1 MENYNFCGVHVLGEI
16 YDVNRDK
23 LNNLNFLVDALS
35 HGIEKS
41 KATCIGTLIKK
52 FEPQGI
58 SVVMLLSES
67 HVSIHTYPEHH
78 SLFIDAFTCGE
89 KCNPEIIIQ
98 TLKTE
103 LDSNFAKINVIKRG
117 YVQ

>member
-1 MENYNFCGVHVLGEI
+1 MVNHNFYGIHVIGEI
-16 YDVNRDK
+16 YNANREK
-23 LNNLNFLVDALS
+23 LNNLDFLVNALS
-35 HGIEKS
+35 HGVEKS

-67 HVSIHTYPEHH
+67 HVSIHTYPEYQ

-98 TLKTE
+98 TLKSE
-103 LDSNFAKINVIKRG
+103 LDSNSVKINVIERG
-117 YVQ
+117 NVQ